1 MRVAILGKGGRE
13 NALVHKI
20 SQSKYVEK
28 VYAIPGN
35 PGTARYAH
43 NVDISLDDFM
53 SIAEYVNNE
62 GIELVI
68 PGPELPISRG
78 IKDFLESASSAYV
91 FAPPQ
96 ESSFLETS
104 KIRAKEFMK
113 RNNIPTAN
121 FHSFADFESASSFVR
136 GYKKY
141 PVVIKADG
149 LAEGKGVV
157 IAHSPAEAV
166 SVLYEFMVERKFG
179 ASSSKVVVEDFLE
192 GLEYSVFIVTDGK
205 RYKWIGDASDYKK
218 AYDGDRG
225 PNTGGMGSISPVPF
239 LTEEMRRITEET
251 IIKPTIKGLETEKIN
266 YVGFLYFGLIWTKSG
281 PMVLEYNVRL
291 GDPEAQVIL
300 PRLEN
305 DLISIIEAVRKG
317 TLGRI
322 KIKIKPEVAI
332 CVVIASG
339 GYPVSYE
346 KGKLI
351 YGLESVSRDVI
362 LYHAGTRE
370 EDGKIYTDGGRVLN
384 LVMVG
389 EDFKTV
395 SDRIYNEVEKIRF
408 EKAFYRRDIG
418 DLTKFNL

>member
-1 MRVAILGKGGRE
+1 MRVAVIGKGGRE
-13 NALVHKI
+13 NAIVHKV
-20 SQSKYVEK
+20 SQSKLVEK
-28 VYAIPGN
+28 IYAIPGN
-35 PGTARYAH
+35 PGTAKYAQ
-43 NVDISLDDFM
+43 NVDISPLDFM
-53 SIAEYVNNE
+53 EIAEFVNSE

-68 PGPELPISRG
+68 PGPELPISKG

-96 ESSFLETS
+96 EATFLETS
-104 KIRAKEFMK
+104 KIQAKEFMK
-113 RNNIPTAN
+113 RHNIPTAN
-121 FHSFADFESASSFVR
+121 FHTFSDFESASSFVR
-136 GYKKY
+136 DIKNY

-166 SVLYEFMVERKFG
+166 SILYEFMIEKKFG
-179 ASSSKVVVEDFLE
+179 ISSTRVVIEEFLS
-192 GLEYSVFIVTDGK
+192 GIEYSVFVITDGK

-225 PNTGGMGSISPVPF
+225 PNTGGMGSISPAPF
-239 LTEEMRRITEET
+239 LTDEMRSLTEES
-251 IIKPTIKGLETEKIN
+251 IIKPTIKGLEKENIP
-266 YVGFLYFGLIWTKSG
+266 YVGFLYFGLIWTKNG
-281 PMVLEYNVRL
+281 PMVLEYNIRL

-305 DLISIIEAVRKG
+305 DLISLIESTRNG
-317 TLGRI
+317 NLGHV

-346 KGKLI
+346 TGKLI
-351 YGLESVSRDVI
+351 QGIDKISPEVI

-370 EDGKIYTDGGRVLN
+370 EEGKIYTDGGRVLN
-384 LVMVG
+384 LVMLG
-389 EDFKTV
+389 DDFRTV
-395 SDRIYNEVEKIRF
+395 TEKIYNEVEKIRF

-418 DLTKFNL
+418 DLSRFGL

>member
-1 MRVAILGKGGRE
+1 MRLAVIGKGGRE
-13 NALVHKI
+13 NAIVHKI
-20 SQSKYVEK
+20 SQSKLVEK
-28 VYAIPGN
+28 IYAIPGN
-35 PGTARYAH
+35 PGTAKYAN
-43 NVDISLDDFM
+43 NVDISPLDFM
-53 SIAEYVNNE
+53 EIAEFVNSE

-68 PGPELPISRG
+68 PGPELPISKG

-96 ESSFLETS
+96 EATFLETS
-104 KIRAKEFMK
+104 KIQAKEFMK
-113 RNNIPTAN
+113 RHNIPTAN
-121 FHSFADFESASSFVR
+121 FHTFANFESASNYVR
-136 GYKKY
+136 DIKSY
-141 PVVIKADG
+141 PIVIKADG

-166 SVLYEFMVERKFG
+166 SVLYEFMIEKKFG
-179 ASSSKVVVEDFLE
+179 ISSTKVVIEEFLT
-192 GLEYSVFIVTDGK
+192 GIEYSVFVITDGK

-225 PNTGGMGSISPVPF
+225 PNTGGMGSVSPAPF
-239 LTEEMRRITEET
+239 LTEEMRMVTEES
-251 IIKPTIKGLETEKIN
+251 IIKPTIKGLEKENIP
-266 YVGFLYFGLIWTKSG
+266 YVGFLYFGLIWTKNG
-281 PMVLEYNVRL
+281 PMVLEYNIRL

-305 DLISIIEAVRKG
+305 DLISLIESTRNG
-317 TLGRI
+317 NLGRV

-346 KGKLI
+346 TGKPIQGIDKL
-351 YGLESVSRDVI
+351 SPDVI

-384 LVMVG
+384 LVMLG
-389 EDFKTV
+389 DDFRTV
-395 SDRIYNEVEKIRF
+395 IEKIYNEVEKIRF

-418 DLTKFNL
+418 DLSRFGL